1 MSGQAYLTRLNAGRW
16 GDVVVALV
24 VLTLTVFLTG
34 RGRSGENTI
43 LFQLGPNDA
52 SYISGFAL
60 HYEVTDGVSASRW
73 TSYDASID
81 LPVSIEGGPL
91 ELSYRF
97 WRVFPETAISEVY
110 LDEQLI
116 DTFESRGGQTR
127 LRHVTLAAVSES
139 PVSIHFKVDSHERQ
153 NLGLRLDWVSLKT
166 GERSRIRARGWA
178 LWLPGILATFLYALF
193 RVARFERRPAI
204 VLVLPWIATTAI
216 CARFDPFSF
225 AFVIQK
231 IAPAAIVLS
240 LFAAWWLWRR
250 DSGRWA
256 LAIFVLGFLV
266 KGAGLFHP
274 VTFYPDV
281 ANMRRYV
288 DIYPETTG
296 TMAQRGVATQE
307 QTGVGYPRTVGGK
320 DYAFPYSP
328 LYFLPFTYLPTPGA
342 VEDGVRLFGLAAAS
356 LQVLAVF
363 WLATTLFDAR
373 VAVAAAFFSAF
384 LPPLF
389 SRLVL
394 ALHATLVGH
403 FLDLLAMSA
412 VLLLSL
418 KPESS
423 KRFAAVG
430 GATLVSFLEYTS
442 SYFSLTAFIGI
453 FALFDRRLTFR
464 LVGVLLVAGT
474 LTILGLYGPF
484 VWAFATEMLPAFLA
498 GTAGVSASGS
508 RAPPLAAL
516 SRIPLFLRLSVPG
529 ARSRRFRPRAA
540 AHDDGGISLSSSFT
554 DSLSSCWPARGRFG
568 GENVQGPKGDHLR
581 RALHRDALGAH
592 GRRALPSRPRR
603 FHRGGSVECK
613 PRRFFGV
620 KQVQKLLGE
629 LRFTSDGGRSLRP
642 TVIGRPIK

>member
-1 MSGQAYLTRLNAGRW
+1 M
-16 GDVVVALV
+16 
-24 VLTLTVFLTG
+24 
-34 RGRSGENTI
+34 
-43 LFQLGPNDA
+43 
-52 SYISGFAL
+52 
-60 HYEVTDGVSASRW
+60 
-73 TSYDASID
+73 
-81 LPVSIEGGPL
+81 
-91 ELSYRF
+91 
-97 WRVFPETAISEVY
+97 FPETAISEVY

-240 LFAAWWLWRR
+240 LFAAWWLRRR

-516 SRIPLFLRLSVPG
+516 SRIPLFYGYLYPALALVG
-529 ARSRRFRPRAA
+529 FALARRRTTTAGYRFLVVYGLAFVLLASSRA
-540 AHDDGGISLSSSFT
+540 
-554 DSLSSCWPARGRFG
+554 FG
-568 GENVQGPKGDHLR
+568 GETFKDLKEITFVGPFIAMLSGLTVAELSR
-581 RALHRDALGAH
+581 R
-592 GRRALPSRPRR
+592 GRAGFIAAVVLSA
-603 FHRGGSVECK
+603 SLAV
-613 PRRFFGV
+613 FGV
-620 KQVQKLLGE
+620 NKY
-629 LRFTSDGGRSLRP
+629 RSYLVSYASPLMAADRSGQP
-642 TVIGRPIK
+642 